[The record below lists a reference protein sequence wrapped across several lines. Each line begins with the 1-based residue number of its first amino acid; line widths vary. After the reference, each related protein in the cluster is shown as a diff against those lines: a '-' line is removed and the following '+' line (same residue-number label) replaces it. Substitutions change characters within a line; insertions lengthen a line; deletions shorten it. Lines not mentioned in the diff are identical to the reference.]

1 MLVLSRKLNEQI
13 RIDEQITVTVL
24 RVKGNTV
31 RLGIEAPKE
40 VRVRR
45 GELPRLEKRSQ
56 APLASRTNKLPRL
69 AEIDP
74 DPKPRVD
81 QDQRQQAGGSVSHTD
96 RWTVANMRNRTQ
108 SDQKSRVRPTRG
120 RENPVLG

>member
-1 MLVLSRKLNEQI
+1 MVGPVLFAIGTLCALEGCESEAEVTCENFSFGGCKFESPKECAMLVLSRKLNEQI

-56 APLASRTNKLPRL
+56 APLASRTNK
-69 AEIDP
+69 
-74 DPKPRVD
+74 
-81 QDQRQQAGGSVSHTD
+81 
-96 RWTVANMRNRTQ
+96 
-108 SDQKSRVRPTRG
+108 
-120 RENPVLG
+120 